1 MMLTSLN
8 VLGPVADVLIG
19 IKYKIGGTGHVMFSF
34 SFAHV
39 IMRAVVLV
47 RVVANVAILLST
59 CDFVGCK
66 LNYRINWLT

>member
-1 MMLTSLN
+1 MLTSLN

-19 IKYKIGGTGHVMFSF
+19 IKYKIGGTRHVMFSL

-59 CDFVGCK
+59 RDFVGCK
-66 LNYRINWLT
+66 FN